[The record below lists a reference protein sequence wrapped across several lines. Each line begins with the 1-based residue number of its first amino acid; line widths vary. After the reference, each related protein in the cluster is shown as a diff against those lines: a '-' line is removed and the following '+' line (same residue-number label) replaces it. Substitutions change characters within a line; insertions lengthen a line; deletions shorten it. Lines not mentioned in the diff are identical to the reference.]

1 MKTVNTKLVTV
12 QITQQDIWAASKH
25 KVHASK
31 KTYNRKKDKKK
42 IFEWA
47 E

>member
-1 MKTVNTKLVTV
+1 MKASNTKLVSI

-25 KVHASK
+25 KVHQSK
-31 KTYNRKKDKKK
+31 KSYKRSRDKNK
-42 IFEWA
+42 IFAFA